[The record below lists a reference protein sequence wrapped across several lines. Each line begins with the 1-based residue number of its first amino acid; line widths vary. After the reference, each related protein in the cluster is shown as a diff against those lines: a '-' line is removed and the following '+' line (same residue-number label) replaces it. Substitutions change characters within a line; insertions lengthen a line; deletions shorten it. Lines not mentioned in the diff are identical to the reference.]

1 VLDSRLAG
9 LADLYFLSPRFLFI
23 EDLYVVSLA
32 NRAFSPAVGRQFPD

>member
-23 EDLYVVSLA
+23 EGLHVISLA
-32 NRAFSPAVGRQFPD
+32 NRTFSPAVGRQFPN